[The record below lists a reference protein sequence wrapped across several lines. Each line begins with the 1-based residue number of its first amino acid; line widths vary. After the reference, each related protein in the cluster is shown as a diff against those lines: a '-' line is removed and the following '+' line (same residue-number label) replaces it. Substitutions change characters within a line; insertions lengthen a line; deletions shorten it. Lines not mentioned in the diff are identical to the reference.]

1 MLSHVTIGSNDLP
14 RAVKF
19 YDALLATLGIIRYE
33 TDLEHGLAGYAFA
46 PATTPQFW
54 LLRPINGAPAS
65 VGNGVTVAFE
75 APNRRIVDAFHAA
88 GLKAGAIDEGAP
100 GVRPHY
106 HPHYYGAYLRDVE
119 GHKICCACHKEP

>member
-14 RAVKF
+14 RAIEF
-19 YDALLATLGIIRYE
+19 YDALLATLGIVRYE

-46 PATTPQFW
+46 PERTPQFW
-54 LLRPINGAPAS
+54 VLRPINGAPAS

-75 APNRRIVDAFHAA
+75 AANRRIVDAFHAA
-88 GLKAGAIDEGAP
+88 GLKAGGIDEGTP

-106 HPHYYGAYLRDVE
+106 HPHYYGAYLQDVE
-119 GHKICCACHKEP
+119 GHKICCACHKRP